1 MSTFERQRVRMAAA
15 AALFL
20 FCYAGAIAALVG
32 TWATNSLYSYGFAVP
47 LISAYMV
54 WANSAEWR
62 RRAPTPDYLLGLP
75 AVTIGMAMLVAGR
88 LGAFDTVQA
97 VSMIVTLAGLVL
109 VLFGRQ
115 TLRLLWFPLAYLLLG
130 VPVWDRAINE
140 LQVPSQVLSGQ
151 IAVGLLHAVGVPAVQ
166 EGTLIGLPRVTLN
179 VLRECSGVNQLIAV
193 TAMVLPAA
201 YLFLSGA
208 VRRVALVAIAVTV
221 AYLSNGFRIALVGFL
236 GDKGLNRG
244 DLLHLVEGLATSVL
258 SYIVIIAVLSV
269 LAKKGKSSERAETKP
284 VVSAGPAKRRVR
296 LEFAVLAL
304 LLTTGGYLFWFQPA
318 DVPLRNELGSLPD
331 RIDTWTVD
339 RAEPPLL
346 SSQNNDTQDSRM
358 TTAQARDMIG
368 RGDVIRFE
376 GVDDELVR
384 TYRGSSG
391 GRVRLYIGYYR
402 SQRQG
407 KQLFGG
413 ANSALRSAS
422 STASIGVEP
431 HAIEINQVVQQREGI
446 SRGLL
451 FWYDVNG
458 RVLADMRRAKVYAV
472 WDALT
477 RRRSNG
483 AVVMVAWD
491 GSDDDESGAS
501 REQAADF
508 VRALLPLLPQFIPS

>member
-1 MSTFERQRVRMAAA
+1 MAAA

-62 RRAPTPDYLLGLP
+62 RRTPTPDYLLGLA

-109 VLFGRQ
+109 VLFGRR
-115 TLRLLWFPLAYLLLG
+115 TMRLLWFPLAYLLLG

-258 SYIVIIAVLSV
+258 SYVVIFAVLSV
-269 LAKKGKSSERAETKP
+269 LAKKGKSSGRDKTRP
-284 VVSAGPAKRRVR
+284 VLSTGPAEPRVR

-304 LLTTGGYLFWFQPA
+304 LLTTGGYLLWFRSA
-318 DVPLRNELGSLPD
+318 DVPLRNGFSSLPD
-331 RIDTWTVD
+331 RIDAWTVD
-339 RAEPPLL
+339 RTPAPPSR
-346 SSQNNDTQDSRM
+346 SSSNTPGDARDNRM
-358 TTAQARDMIG
+358 TTARAQEMIG
-368 RGDVIRFE
+368 RGEVITFS

-384 TYRGSSG
+384 TYRNSAGE
-391 GRVRLYIGYYR
+391 RVQLYIGYYR
-402 SQRQG
+402 SQHEG
-407 KQLFGG
+407 KQLFGRE
-413 ANSALRSAS
+413 NSALRSAS
-422 STASIGVEP
+422 STMNIDVEP
-431 HAIEINQVVQQREGI
+431 HAIEINQVVQQHDGI

-458 RVLADMRRAKVYAV
+458 RVLADMRRAKVYAI